1 MNLLRKLLSALGG
14 VFLAALLLAA
24 LAPRAARGVAAA
36 LVQVTNT
43 TSNPVPTISADN
55 PAKHP
60 FQSLCIGQSSSG
72 DASCTLTVPAGQ
84 ELVIQ
89 GVTIRAFLNPAAGQ
103 LVQGSV
109 GSDANGQGEFHFF
122 GLQDIGINFA
132 LSGSPHE
139 YVGTLPYTVY
149 ADPES
154 QVFIGVFLGNPSQ
167 SVNFDAVVTG
177 YLVTVP

>member
-1 MNLLRKLLSALGG
+1 MNVIRKSLTLLGSISLL
-14 VFLAALLLAA
+14 ALLLAA

-60 FQSLCIGQSSSG
+60 FQSSCIGQSSSG
-72 DASCTLTVPAGQ
+72 DASCTFGVPAGQ

-89 GVTIRAFLNPAAGQ
+89 GGTIRAFLNPAAGQ
-103 LVQGSV
+103 LVQGTIAPS
-109 GSDANGQGEFHFF
+109 ANGRSEFHFF
-122 GLQDIGINFA
+122 GLQDIGINFG

-154 QVFIGVFLGNPSQ
+154 QVSISVFLGNPSQ
-167 SVNFDAVVTG
+167 SVSFDATITG